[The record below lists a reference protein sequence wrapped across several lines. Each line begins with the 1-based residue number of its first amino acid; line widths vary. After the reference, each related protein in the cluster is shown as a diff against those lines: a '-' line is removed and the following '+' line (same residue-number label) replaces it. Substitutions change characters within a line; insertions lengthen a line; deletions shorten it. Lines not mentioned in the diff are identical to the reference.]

1 MSELG
6 EYLSSEVVV
15 DYADGLIS
23 RREALRRLGLLGV
36 GAAVAT
42 PLLAACDAQRG
53 TTTPPQAAP
62 TPTITG
68 PAGQL
73 QGRWAA
79 APTPKGSM
87 LVVHENKGLT
97 EHIASIAGRLAAA
110 GWSAL
115 AIDLLSEE
123 GGTATFTDPAQA
135 TAALNAAPPARFIAD
150 MRAGIDELLRRN
162 PGHTVGATG
171 FCFGGGMVWSLLAA
185 GEPRLSAAVP
195 FYGPFPAD
203 ASLSGSPQA
212 AVLGVYA
219 QLDDRVNASRD
230 AARDALRKAGL
241 TYEIVTYPD
250 VNHAFFNDTG
260 ARYNAPAAAQAWT
273 KLTTWLTDHLT

>member
-1 MSELG
+1 
-6 EYLSSEVVV
+6 
-15 DYADGLIS
+15 
-23 RREALRRLGLLGV
+23 
-36 GAAVAT
+36 
-42 PLLAACDAQRG
+42 
-53 TTTPPQAAP
+53 
-62 TPTITG
+62 
-68 PAGQL
+68 
-73 QGRWAA
+73 
-79 APTPKGSM
+79 M

-115 AIDLLSEE
+115 AIDLLSAE
-123 GGTATFTDPAQA
+123 GGTAKFTDPAQA

-162 PGHTVGATG
+162 PGTPSARRA
-171 FCFGGGMVWSLLAA
+171 SA
-185 GEPRLSAAVP
+185 SAAAWSGPCWPRANPPVGGRP
-195 FYGPFPAD
+195 FYGPFPAG

-212 AVLGVYA
+212 AVLGIYA